1 MKPMLK
7 RALQQKEQKPIDWPV
22 PLTDS
27 EKEYIQRS
35 MRSQIQQNWIFPND
49 AINTAIIIAKK
60 LRLDE
65 DFENELQ
72 QML

>member
-1 MKPMLK
+1 MLK
-7 RALQQKEQKPIDWPV
+7 KALQQKEQKPIDWPV

-27 EKEYIQRS
+27 EKLMIERSLRLYIHEER
-35 MRSQIQQNWIFPND
+35 IFWD
-49 AINTAIIIAKK
+49 DTINEAIIIAKK
-60 LRLDE
+60 LRLPE